1 MGGIPSVYTPYC
13 VTSHPMRIMPWV
25 CLTIKKKCLALSE
38 KAIRTDGKIGDS
50 SASDVTNFSNT
61 QHSPFLL
68 L

>member
-25 CLTIKKKCLALSE
+25 CLTITKKCLALSE

-61 QHSPFLL
+61 RHSPFLL